1 MRESF
6 ILARP
11 GDTIFSDPRYAVMLI
26 TGHWHPK
33 AHRDLIS
40 EIKKI
45 SCAWG
50 SQQVDCWTHQARWQ
64 EGADKLAKRA
74 ALKCLSFE
82 NVFSTGVV
90 DAPADNRSAGK
101 TAPNPVNSVL
111 GECL

>member
-40 EIKKI
+40 EIKNFMRV
-45 SCAWG
+45 G
-50 SQQVDCWTHQARWQ
+50 
-64 EGADKLAKRA
+64 
-74 ALKCLSFE
+74 
-82 NVFSTGVV
+82 FSTSGLL
-90 DAPADNRSAGK
+90 DTSGTLAG
-101 TAPNPVNSVL
+101 AR
-111 GECL
+111 